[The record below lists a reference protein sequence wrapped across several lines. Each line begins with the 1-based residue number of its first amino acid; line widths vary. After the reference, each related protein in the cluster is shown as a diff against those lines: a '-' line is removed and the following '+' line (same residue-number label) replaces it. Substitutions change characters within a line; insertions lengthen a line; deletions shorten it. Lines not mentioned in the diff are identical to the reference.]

1 MGLGKDKRSYYLLEA
16 FAGVTEGGNL
26 MMGKE
31 LKPRETGTLSP
42 DKLLRILRG
51 IYPEEVAQELFREIN
66 EHVDDSEDA
75 QHG

>member
-1 MGLGKDKRSYYLLEA
+1 
-16 FAGVTEGGNL
+16 

-51 IYPEEVAQELFREIN
+51 IYPEEVAQELFRRIN
-66 EHVDDSEDA
+66 ENVDDPEDA

>member
-1 MGLGKDKRSYYLLEA
+1 
-16 FAGVTEGGNL
+16 

-31 LKPRETGTLSP
+31 LKPRETGNLSP
-42 DKLLRILRG
+42 EKLLRILRG

-75 QHG
+75 LHG